1 MNPGE
6 RGIHI
11 KETEI
16 DYRSVRLDLH
26 MHTTVSD
33 GTDRPEGQIFCVAE
47 GCSIFTF
54 TPASLKNPFASAT

>member
-26 MHTTVSD
+26 MHTTVS
-33 GTDRPEGQIFCVAE
+33 FM
-47 GCSIFTF
+47 
-54 TPASLKNPFASAT
+54 